1 MRKCIYIIV
10 GFISVHVNAQTLCIN
25 DTIINQ
31 PLPSKAISDLKTVRI
46 NFHYISNNDGAENF
60 TENSDGLGNTYN
72 GYNYSLY
79 LVKNMNLLYAE
90 NVKMNLP
97 PGNTTP
103 VYPKNIQFVLD
114 KVLFHRN
121 TNANSYSAIGAYV
134 NTYKQNMD
142 SVMNIFIVKSGP
154 GGYASNIS
162 LTSLNKFIVT
172 GLPYA
177 KYVEKIGIGENP
189 PIPEW
194 MLWETFFHVNHE
206 LGHLLGLKHTVLW
219 GGGGECPTS
228 PPNLACDDD
237 CLDTP
242 NAWDMEA
249 LIGNH
254 PNCGGWNWADKDT
267 CTNNFMDYGGGAS
280 ATPCQIDIMHSGLE
294 NGLISYTL
302 CNAVSTDKTICDL
315 NYPQI
320 SYYGKNI
327 TLGGCGSTVVT
338 LTSGEYAD
346 IYFKE
351 SVEFNQ
357 VDFYANSSFEVIK
370 ASPCN

>member
-46 NFHYISNNDGAENF
+46 NFHYISNNNGTENF
-60 TENSDGLGNTYN
+60 TENADGLGNTYN
-72 GYNYSLY
+72 GYDYSLY
-79 LVKNMNLLYAE
+79 LVKNMNLLQAE
-90 NVKMNLP
+90 NVQMNLP

-114 KVLFHRN
+114 KVLFHSN

-172 GLPYA
+172 GVPYA
-177 KYVEKIGIGENP
+177 KYAEKIGIGENP

-219 GGGGECPTS
+219 GGGDGCPTS

-237 CLDTP
+237 CADTP
-242 NAWDMEA
+242 TAWDMDA
-249 LIGNH
+249 LIGSH
-254 PNCGGWNWADKDT
+254 PGCGWNTGDRDT
-267 CTNNFMDYGGGAS
+267 CSNNFMDYGGGAS
-280 ATPCQIDIMHSGLE
+280 ATPCQINIMHSGLE

-302 CNAVSTDKTICDL
+302 CNAVSSDKTICDL

-327 TLGGCGSTVVT
+327 TLGGCGSTVVN